1 MRRLAAFIVPIF
13 LSCCVIAASLQTNE
27 SQTGQDDAISTINN
41 TTQLARNQNF
51 SHTPPLIL
59 TFAGDLMA
67 HNVNFNMKMYDL
79 IYKDVEKILHDD
91 DLSFINV
98 ETPVCDTLP
107 LSTYPNFNVHTSYL
121 RAAVQAGFDVLSF
134 ANNHTNDHGKTGIDG
149 TLTAVR
155 TVQQE
160 RRTADLLPPFLIF
173 SGLKDSEKERI
184 QVTPFF
190 YKGWN
195 ILFCS
200 VTELLN
206 SYDSSKERLY
216 YSAPTKQG
224 RAALILTIKEARSK
238 YPCDVFVLA
247 LHLNEPEY
255 GRMVSEA
262 KKNWFKQ
269 LGEAGVDI
277 IWAHHPHVMQP
288 WEIITVERPALLPAA
303 AEVDIPVAQTTS
315 TTDMEKATEPFDLS
329 KSSDDMADMKKIT
342 LSEQCKVFCMYSMGN
357 FISGQRWQTCYE
369 DPSYYREYTG
379 DAALLQV
386 TCTRNE
392 AGRADFSAL
401 PLLITQ
407 YNEPAYP
414 VVKRFT
420 QDWIDTLNEKE
431 KKYFTK
437 RFELMQA
444 YLPLQREK
452 E

>member
-1 MRRLAAFIVPIF
+1 MRRLAAFIFPILF
-13 LSCCVIAASLQTNE
+13 SCCVIAAPLQVDD
-27 SQTGQDDAISTINN
+27 SQTGQNDTELSANNN
-41 TTQLARNQNF
+41 TCSSRNS
-51 SHTPPLIL
+51 SHTPSLVM

-67 HNVNFNMKMYDL
+67 HNVNFNMSMYDL

-91 DLSFINV
+91 DLSFVNI

-134 ANNHTNDHGKTGIDG
+134 ANNHTNDHGRTGIDG
-149 TLTAVR
+149 TLAAAR
-155 TVQQE
+155 TVQKE
-160 RRTADLLPPFLIF
+160 RLTAGMLPPFLIF
-173 SGLKDSEKERI
+173 SGLKDSENDRI

-200 VTELLN
+200 VTEILN
-206 SYDSSKERLY
+206 SYDLSKNRLY

-224 RAALILTIKEARSK
+224 REALLSVIKEARNR
-238 YPCDVFVLA
+238 YPCDLFILG

-255 GRMVSEA
+255 GRTVSEA
-262 KKNWFKQ
+262 KKAWFKQ
-269 LGEAGVDI
+269 LGEAGIDI
-277 IWAHHPHVMQP
+277 VWAHHPHVMQS
-288 WEIITVERPALLPAA
+288 WETITVERPLVLQEA
-303 AEVDIPVAQTTS
+303 VI
-315 TTDMEKATEPFDLS
+315 
-329 KSSDDMADMKKIT
+329 
-342 LSEQCKVFCMYSMGN
+342 SEQCQIFCMYSMGN
-357 FISGQRWQTCYE
+357 FISGQRWHTRYD
-369 DPSYYREYTG
+369 DPAFYREYTG
-379 DAALLQV
+379 DAVLLQL

-392 AGRADFSAL
+392 AGRADFSVS

-420 QDWIDTLNEKE
+420 QEWIDTLNEKE

-437 RFELMQA
+437 RLELMQG
-444 YLPLQREK
+444 YLPINISNE
-452 E
+452 